1 MIHISPLTIDV
12 AVVSGVLAILAIVG
26 RGVMRVSR
34 FLDHLS
40 AMLAVWEGVDGKLG
54 VLARLDDI
62 EDKVRDIQYHVK
74 PNHGGSAIDAQN
86 RQLKEI
92 ISYLKEKDNGRA

>member
-12 AVVSGVLAILAIVG
+12 AVVSGILAILVIVG
-26 RGVMRVSR
+26 RGVMRVTR

-40 AMLAVWEGVDGKLG
+40 TMLTVWEGTENKPG

-74 PNHGGSAIDAQN
+74 PNHGGSTIDAQN
-86 RQLKEI
+86 RQLAEI
-92 ISYLKEKDNGRA
+92 ITYLRSK

>member
-12 AVVSGVLAILAIVG
+12 AVVSGVLAILVIVG
-26 RGVMRVSR
+26 RGVMRISR

-40 AMLAVWEGVDGKLG
+40 TMLAVWEGSDSKPG

-62 EDKVRDIQYHVK
+62 EDRVLDIQYHVK
-74 PNHGGSAIDAQN
+74 PNHGGSTIDAQN
-86 RQLKEI
+86 RQLAEI
-92 ISYLKEKDNGRA
+92 ITHLRSKENGRA